1 VTMLLRNYQTDAID
15 KLRQSLR
22 SGKRRPVIQAPTGA
36 GKTVIA
42 AAIIEMAR
50 AKGKRVLFC
59 VPALELINQ
68 TVDRFA
74 RNGILDVGVIQAQH
88 ELTDGR
94 QPIQVCSV
102 QTLARRQIPDADLV
116 IIDEVHV
123 MFKLFDKWTTDP
135 KWANVPFVGLTATP
149 WQKGMGKIWDDL
161 IVSVTTQELIDQ
173 GHLSDFRVFAPSHP
187 DLSGVK
193 TVMGDYEA
201 KGLGHAMDKP
211 DLIADIVTTW
221 QERAAGLPTLCF
233 AVNRVHAKHI
243 QSQFDTAGVK
253 TGYVDAFSTRDER
266 AEVARQFHNGDITVV
281 CNVGVLTTGVD
292 WDVRC
297 VILARPTRSEI
308 LYVQIIGRGLRTA
321 PGKKDCIILDHSDT
335 TLRLGLVTDI
345 QHDSMDDGRI
355 KAANEA
361 RKERL
366 PKECPACAF
375 VKPPKVQVCPACGFK
390 PVASNAIETGDGE
403 LQEIMRGKKPQHKHS
418 MDEKRNFYAQLIRH
432 GRDKNYS
439 PGWAYHSYRD
449 RFGVGPAAKP
459 SPAAFVD
466 ESTESWIRH
475 RNIRRAKIL
484 EKTGR

>member
-1 VTMLLRNYQTDAID
+1 MLLRDYQNDAID
-15 KLRQSLR
+15 KLRASLR

-94 QPIQVCSV
+94 QPIQICSV

-116 IIDEVHV
+116 IIDEAHV
-123 MFKLFDKWTTDP
+123 MFKLYDTWTTDP
-135 KWANVPFVGLTATP
+135 KWANVPFVGLSATP
-149 WQKGMGKIWDDL
+149 WQKGMGRIWDDL

-187 DLSGVK
+187 DLTGVK

-211 DLIADIVTTW
+211 ELIADIVTTW

-233 AVNRVHAKHI
+233 AVNRVHAKHL
-243 QSQFDTAGVK
+243 QSQFDAAGIK
-253 TGYVDAFSTRDER
+253 TGYVDAYSTREER
-266 AEVARQFHNGDITVV
+266 NEVARDFENGDITVV

-321 PGKKDCIILDHSDT
+321 PGKSDCIILDHSDT

-345 QHDSMDDGRI
+345 KHDSLDDGRI

-366 PKECPACAF
+366 PKECPKCAF
-375 VKPPKVQVCPACGFK
+375 VKPVKVHVCPSCGFK
-390 PVASNAIETGDGE
+390 PEAFNKIETANGE
-403 LQEIMRGKKPQHKHS
+403 LMEILRGGKKQKPTMLDKLG
-418 MDEKRNFYAQLIRH
+418 FYSQLLRYS
-432 GRDKNYS
+432 RDKGYS
-439 PGWAYHSYRD
+439 DGWAYHSYRD
-449 RFGVGPAAKP
+449 RYGVGPSVKPMAALYVE
-459 SPAAFVD
+459 PA
-466 ESTESWIRH
+466 TEAWIKH
-475 RNIRRAKIL
+475 RIIRRARALQKA
-484 EKTGR
+484 GQ